1 MYGCESWTIKEA
13 ECQRIDAFELWCWR
27 RLESPLNNKKIKPDN
42 PKENKFWIFI
52 GRTDAEVEAPIMWS
66 PDRKTD
72 SGKDSDTGKDW
83 GQVEKKATEDKTVGW
98 HHWLNGHEFEQVQGD
113 SEGQRSLEC
122 CSPWGHRSQTRLIDW
137 TIQRK
142 CKYFYN
148 LGEEKWTNLI
158 I

>member
-83 GQVEKKATEDKTVGW
+83 GQVEKATEDKTVGW

-113 SEGQRSLEC
+113 SEGQRSLVC
-122 CSPWGHRSQTRLIDW
+122 CTSLGLTELDMAWPLKNNSPTFEPSS
-137 TIQRK
+137 
-142 CKYFYN
+142 
-148 LGEEKWTNLI
+148 
-158 I
+158 